1 MTIVSTGNA
10 FDMLTGPSIFSKDQS
25 FTVSRSKM
33 GPMDLK
39 DVKIFTGYVD
49 ATNKSVKSRVRDR
62 RTKVVV
68 SE

>member
-1 MTIVSTGNA
+1 MTIESSGNA
-10 FDMLTGPSIFSKDQS
+10 FDMLTRPSIFSKDQS

-49 ATNKSVKSRVRDR
+49 ATNKSVKTRVRDR
-62 RTKVVV
+62 RVKTAV